1 MKKRWSK
8 KHVRCGAVLYC
19 PLGPLPTLEI
29 KTSINFPLGCAS
41 SWLNCNHYFGET
53 LWDILTKN
61 LFDNW
66 DQYNMGVCVWGQHLV
81 VPILWLWKLVPSV
94 FPVCTPDVAQLFLLD
109 NVPTPLTHLYH
120 INQPMSPQLLNFPD
134 LIMEEGKCLMDN
146 FLLPKLILGFNYCW
160 GIAPLTLQFCV
171 ALIML

>member
-1 MKKRWSK
+1 MWFEFMNKGRSK

-19 PLGPLPTLEI
+19 LLGPLPTLEI

-41 SWLNCNHYFGET
+41 SWLNCNHYFGNSFG
-53 LWDILTKN
+53 DMLTI
-61 LFDNW
+61 FFVGNW
-66 DQYNMGVCVWGQHLV
+66 DLYYMGVCVRGQHLV

-134 LIMEEGKCLMDN
+134 LIMEEGKSLVDN
-146 FLLPKLILGFNYCW
+146 LLLPKLTLGFNDCW
-160 GIAPLTLQFCV
+160 GRFYCQPFKP
-171 ALIML
+171 